1 METILFRFQRELA
14 GLAVGLVIHFEFR
27 KRTGNSNEKLKFSPG
42 WILGPQG
49 WSFRQEKGE
58 KVTDDY

>member
-1 METILFRFQRELA
+1 M
-14 GLAVGLVIHFEFR
+14 AVGLVIHFEFR

-49 WSFRQEKGE
+49 WSFRQETGK